1 MKEYEVRAISVGK
14 PVLLDTDK
22 GPLKTAIKKRRVDEP
37 VWLSRLNFEGDY
49 QADQKNHGGPDKAVC
64 LYPAQHYKHWKDHY
78 QQTFT
83 FPSFGENLTV
93 EGVDER
99 EAAIGDRY
107 LLGDAELEVSEPRK
121 PCYIIARKYGLD
133 DFPTKMIEKG
143 FSGFYLRVV
152 KEGSV
157 KPEDKL
163 ILKER
168 DSLHI
173 TVADVNDV
181 LFHDRENKDKISRI
195 LETPALAAG
204 LRASLERKL

>member
-1 MKEYEVRAISVGK
+1 M
-14 PVLLDTDK
+14 
-22 GPLKTAIKKRRVDEP
+22 
-37 VWLSRLNFEGDY
+37 NFEGDY

-64 LYPAQHYKHWKDHY
+64 LYPAQHYKHWEEHY
-78 QQTFT
+78 KQTFT

-93 EGVDER
+93 DGVDER
-99 EAAIGDRY
+99 ESAIGDRY

-121 PCYIIARKYGLD
+121 PCYIIARKYGLT
-133 DFPTKMIEKG
+133 DFPTQMIEKG

-152 KEGSV
+152 KEGLV
-157 KPEDKL
+157 NPEDRL

-168 DSLHI
+168 DPLYI
-173 TVADVNDV
+173 TVSDVNDV
-181 LFHDRENKDKISRI
+181 LFHDRENKEKISRI